1 MFQMIEAS
9 KILNHVLLLSLIQSM
24 KLLLK
29 KNELY
34 KYLKTSYYNIYVVV
48 SLYNI
53 NYPTWNQVD
62 FLKLIL
68 DLKNINL

>member
-68 DLKNINL
+68 NLKNINL